1 MFLHFFIIMWK
12 YISMKLNKIIYYSST
27 NDEVISF
34 KNKEKF
40 IDKNY
45 KYSTIKDELE
55 ELIVKEI
62 GRGGY
67 LGYCHLYWAT
77 KKRILKEKYS
87 LDWKSP
93 AELNPHILYD

>member
-1 MFLHFFIIMWK
+1 MIATEDPNIEIL
-12 YISMKLNKIIYYSST
+12 SE
-27 NDEVISF
+27 DEDSGLG
-34 KNKEKF
+34 EF
-40 IDKNY
+40 IDDDKVDMVEYSY
-45 KYSTIKDELE
+45 KYSTIKGELE

-87 LDWKSP
+87 IDWKSP
-93 AELNPHILYD
+93 SELNPHILYD

>member
-1 MFLHFFIIMWK
+1 MIATEDPNIEIL
-12 YISMKLNKIIYYSST
+12 SE
-27 NDEVISF
+27 DEDSGLG
-34 KNKEKF
+34 EF
-40 IDKNY
+40 IDDDKVDMVEYSY

-87 LDWKSP
+87 IDWKSP
-93 AELNPHILYD
+93 SELNPHILYD

>member
-1 MFLHFFIIMWK
+1 MIQTEEPNIEILSEDEDSGLGEFINDDKVDMVE
-12 YISMKLNKIIYYSST
+12 YS
-27 NDEVISF
+27 
-34 KNKEKF
+34 
-40 IDKNY
+40 Y
-45 KYSTIKDELE
+45 QYSTIKDELE

-62 GRGGY
+62 GSGGY

-87 LDWKSP
+87 IDWKSP

>member
-1 MFLHFFIIMWK
+1 MIATEDPNIEIL
-12 YISMKLNKIIYYSST
+12 SE
-27 NDEVISF
+27 DEDSGLG
-34 KNKEKF
+34 EF
-40 IDKNY
+40 IDDDKVDMVEY
-45 KYSTIKDELE
+45 SYQYSTIKDELE

-87 LDWKSP
+87 IDWKSP
-93 AELNPHILYD
+93 SELNPHILYD